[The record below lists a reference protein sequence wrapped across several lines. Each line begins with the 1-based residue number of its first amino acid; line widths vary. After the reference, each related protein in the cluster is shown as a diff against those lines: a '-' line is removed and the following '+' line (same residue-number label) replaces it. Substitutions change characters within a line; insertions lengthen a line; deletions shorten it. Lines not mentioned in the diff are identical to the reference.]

1 MGEKVALIINSA
13 SYDRVTYALMIAGMS
28 AALGKEVH
36 VLFTYRALCRL
47 IKGRTDEVGDETD
60 PWIKEAVRV
69 GLSKGSIQKISETL
83 ENLKKFGGKIHACV
97 AAMAFHN
104 VTKDELIDEVDQV
117 TGIVTFLEVTK
128 GASMML
134 YV

>member
-13 SYDRVTYALMIAGMS
+13 SYDRVSYALTIAGMS

-36 VLFTYRALCRL
+36 VLFTYGALCRL

-60 PWIKEAVRV
+60 PWIREVVKVR
-69 GLSKGSIQKISETL
+69 LRKGSIQKVSEML

-104 VTKDELIDEVDQV
+104 VTRDELVGEVDQV
-117 TGIVTFLEVTK
+117 TGIAAFLEVTK